1 MGAPAG
7 MAVTRGRGIRGMQ
20 DLGSAPPGKGVGD
33 IRQSLAQQL
42 SLTDFERLRRRE
54 LFGLGEAEAEALRTC
69 RPHIQPRFGEVVAE
83 FYRIQTAIPE
93 IAKIVGDSDTLRR
106 LHETL
111 ETYLAEL
118 FLGNFDAAYCD
129 SRLRVGIVHCRIGV
143 PLKLYTASMLALE
156 EVLRPHVAA
165 ACGGDPGPRLDA
177 LRRAM
182 LFDLHLVMETYLL
195 AVSIEVEAGKYNL
208 QRYADSLEKV
218 IDERTRQLQEQS
230 RRDALTHLGNY
241 RAFHEDL
248 RRELARAEREREPL
262 TLVFLDLNR
271 FKQLNDTYGHQ
282 AGDAALSEV
291 AACLNRACR
300 VSDLAF
306 RLGGDEFCIILPS
319 TDLAEGRAFL
329 DRLAACW
336 MRRDAGG
343 IPLTVSIG
351 LAQAAAGE
359 AVDPEVLIRAADK
372 SMYRAKARAR
382 AAGGHGV
389 DPGEVVG
396 G

>member
-1 MGAPAG
+1 MHE
-7 MAVTRGRGIRGMQ
+7 
-20 DLGSAPPGKGVGD
+20 LGSAPAGTGVGD
-33 IRQSLAQQL
+33 IQQSLAQQL
-42 SLTDFERLRRRE
+42 RLTDFERLRRRE
-54 LFGLGEAEAEALRTC
+54 LFRLGEAEAAELRAC
-69 RPHIQPRFGEVVAE
+69 RAHVQPHLGEIVAA
-83 FYRIQTAIPE
+83 FYRGQTAIPE
-93 IAKIVGDSDTLRR
+93 IAKVIGDRDTLRR
-106 LHETL
+106 LHQTL
-111 ETYLAEL
+111 EDYLAAL

-129 SRLRVGIVHCRIGV
+129 SRLRVGIVHSRIGV
-143 PLKLYTASMLALE
+143 PLKLYAASVLALE
-156 EVLRPHVAA
+156 DALRPHVAA
-165 ACGGDPGPRLDA
+165 AFDTDPAPRLDA

-182 LFDLHLVMETYLL
+182 LFDLHLVTETYLL

-248 RRELARAEREREPL
+248 RRELARAEREHVPL
-262 TLVFLDLNR
+262 VLVFLDLNR

-282 AGDAALSEV
+282 AGDAALCEV

-300 VSDLAF
+300 ASDLAY
-306 RLGGDEFCIILPS
+306 RLGGDEFCILLPA
-319 TDLAEGRAFL
+319 TDLVEGRAFL

-336 MRRDAGG
+336 MHRDAAGV
-343 IPLTVSIG
+343 PLTVSIG
-351 LAQAAAGE
+351 LAQAAVGHPVNPE
-359 AVDPEVLIRAADK
+359 ALIRAADK

-382 AAGGHGV
+382 ATGDHGV